1 MIEVRNLYKKFDGA
15 DFVLK
20 DISFKVGA
28 GEFVVILG
36 RSGAGKSTLLR
47 CLNRL
52 TVPTSGTLYL
62 DGELFDSRSQKNLRR
77 LRQRVAMVFQGF
89 NLSGR
94 LSVLKNVLVGRM
106 SRVPLIP
113 SLLQFFPPHDVEIAL
128 RALAAVGLESK
139 AQERADSLSGGQ
151 QQRVGIA
158 RALAQQPELILADE
172 PIASLDPQ
180 TARRILCCLRDASMK
195 EGISV
200 VCSLHQLEFALEFS
214 TRIIGL
220 ADGEVVFDGAP
231 EKATSEVIKRIYPG
245 IDVENIAPPVRSER
259 EADTASFTNI
269 ACAG

>member
-1 MIEVRNLYKKFDGA
+1 MIEVRNLYKKFDNA
-15 DFVLK
+15 DFVLR
-20 DISFKVGA
+20 DISFKVEA

-62 DGELFDSRSQKNLRR
+62 DGELFDSGNKKNLRR

-89 NLSGR
+89 NLAGR

-106 SRVPLIP
+106 SRIPLVP
-113 SLLQFFPPHDVEIAL
+113 SLLQLFPPRDVEIAL
-128 RALAAVGLESK
+128 RALADVGLESK
-139 AQERADSLSGGQ
+139 ASARADSLSGGQ

-158 RALAQQPELILADE
+158 RALAQQPEVILADE

-180 TARRILCCLRDASMK
+180 TARQILCCLRDASIR
-195 EGISV
+195 ERISV

-220 ADGEVVFDGAP
+220 AGGEVVFDGVP
-231 EKATSEVIKRIYPG
+231 EEVTPEVIARIYPG
-245 IDVENIAPPVRSER
+245 IDIENIAPLVRPER
-259 EADTASFTNI
+259 KADTVSFTSI